1 MNCLTTREMAAV
13 FFCLIVKQFINLKKE
28 KKVLTKC
35 VEAKKV
41 KEFFN
46 EISDLITSGHDKV
59 WTSKDENGEMNF
71 IVGNSR
77 VNIRINASMMK
88 GGTL

>member
-1 MNCLTTREMAAV
+1 M
-13 FFCLIVKQFINLKKE
+13 KKE

-59 WTSKDENGEMNF
+59 WTSKDENGEMNLAQ
-71 IVGNSR
+71 SE
-77 VNIRINASMMK
+77 
-88 GGTL
+88 TLGDCVKILIFA

>member
-1 MNCLTTREMAAV
+1 MATV
-13 FFCLIVKQFINLKKE
+13 LILRKLPKMLKQFINMKKQ

-41 KEFFN
+41 QEFFN
-46 EISDLITSGHDKV
+46 KISDLITSAHDKV
-59 WTSKDENGEMNF
+59 WTSKDQNGEMNF

-77 VNIRINASMMK
+77 VTIRMNA
-88 GGTL
+88 

>member
-1 MNCLTTREMAAV
+1 MAAV
-13 FFCLIVKQFINLKKE
+13 FFCLIVKQFINMKKG

-35 VEAKKV
+35 VEAEKV

-46 EISDLITSGHDKV
+46 KISDLITSGHDKV

-77 VNIRINASMMK
+77 VNIRINTSMMK

>member
-1 MNCLTTREMAAV
+1 MATV
-13 FFCLIVKQFINLKKE
+13 LVLRKLPKTLKQFINYEKRKE
-28 KKVLTKC
+28 SPHQMC
-35 VEAKKV
+35 RG

>member
-1 MNCLTTREMAAV
+1 MK
-13 FFCLIVKQFINLKKE
+13 KQ

-41 KEFFN
+41 QAYFN
-46 EISDLITSGHDKV
+46 KISDLITSGHEKV
-59 WTSKDENGEMNF
+59 WTSKNENGEMSF

-77 VNIRINASMMK
+77 VNIRINASMME
-88 GGTL
+88 GGDL

>member
-1 MNCLTTREMAAV
+1 MCRDTGNGSRSYFLPKCET
-13 FFCLIVKQFINLKKE
+13 LIDMKKQ

-41 KEFFN
+41 QEFFN
-46 EISDLITSGHDKV
+46 KISDLITSGHDKV
-59 WTSKDENGEMNF
+59 WTSKDQNGEMNF

-77 VNIRINASMMK
+77 VNIRINASMME
-88 GGTL
+88 GGDL